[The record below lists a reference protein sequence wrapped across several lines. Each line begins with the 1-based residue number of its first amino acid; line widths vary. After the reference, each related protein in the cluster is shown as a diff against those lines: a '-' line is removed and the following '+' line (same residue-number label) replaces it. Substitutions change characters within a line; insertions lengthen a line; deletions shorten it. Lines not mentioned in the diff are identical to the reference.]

1 MRQSHCEVGF
11 CLALRGVISTDFL
24 TEGGKTMRIRDMMT
38 KNPITV
44 DGETLVLDAQKIMK
58 ENNIRR
64 LPVVD
69 KGKLVGMITKHDLLE
84 ASPSPATSLSVHEL
98 NYLLSKMKVKEIMK
112 KNPATLTPDT
122 PFEEALRIGQE
133 KKIGSF
139 PIVDKGKLVGIA
151 TESDIVRFMT
161 RALGIREEGSR
172 ITIEG
177 LGGKL
182 TDLAKII
189 SIVSQHQTIILSMI
203 SLPRPEKKDW
213 MIVLRLKTSDPDPIV
228 KDFKKAGYNV
238 TYSSWFRCE
247 TGQAT
252 AQA

>member
-1 MRQSHCEVGF
+1 
-11 CLALRGVISTDFL
+11 
-24 TEGGKTMRIRDMMT
+24 MRIRDMMT

-44 DGETLVLDAQKIMK
+44 DSEKLVLDAQKIMR

-64 LPVVD
+64 LPVVE
-69 KGKLVGMITKHDLLE
+69 KGKLVGIITKHDLLE
-84 ASPSPATSLSVHEL
+84 AAPSPATSLSVHEL
-98 NYLLSKMKVKEIMK
+98 HYLLSKMKVKEIMK
-112 KNPATLTPDT
+112 KNPVTLAPDT

-139 PIVDKGKLVGIA
+139 PIMENGKVVGIA
-151 TESDIVRFMT
+151 TESDIVRFLT
-161 RALGIREEGSR
+161 RALGVREEGTR

-182 TDLAKII
+182 TDLERII
-189 SIVSQHQTIILSMI
+189 SIANQHQIIILSMI

-213 MIVLRLKTSDPDPIV
+213 MIVLRLKTSNPDPIV
-228 KDFKKAGYNV
+228 KDFKKAGFNV
-238 TYSSWFRCE
+238 TYASWFRCE
-247 TGQAT
+247 TGQTT

>member
-1 MRQSHCEVGF
+1 MRVKD
-11 CLALRGVISTDFL
+11 L
-24 TEGGKTMRIRDMMT
+24 MT
-38 KNPITV
+38 KNPVTV
-44 DGETLVLDAQKIMK
+44 DSETLVLDAQKIMK

-69 KGKLVGMITKHDLLE
+69 KGKLLGIVTHHDLLM

-112 KNPATLTPDT
+112 KNPITLTPDT
-122 PFEEALRIGQE
+122 PFEEALKIGQD

-139 PIVDKGKLVGIA
+139 PVVENGKLVGIA
-151 TESDIVRFMT
+151 TESDIVRFLT
-161 RALGIREEGSR
+161 RALGLRDEGSR

-182 TDLAKII
+182 DHLERII
-189 SIVSQHQTIILSMI
+189 SIVNQHQTIILSMI

-213 MIVLRLKTSDPDPIV
+213 MIVLRLKTSNPDPIV
-228 KDFKKAGYNV
+228 KDFKKAGFNV
-238 TYSSWFRCE
+238 TYSAWFRCE
-247 TGQAT
+247 TGQA
-252 AQA
+252 

>member
-1 MRQSHCEVGF
+1 MRTKD
-11 CLALRGVISTDFL
+11 L
-24 TEGGKTMRIRDMMT
+24 MT

-44 DGETLVLDAQKIMK
+44 DSETLVLDAQRIMK

-64 LPVVD
+64 LPIMD
-69 KGKLVGMITKHDLLE
+69 KGKLVGIITQHDLLE
-84 ASPSPATSLSVHEL
+84 AAPSPATSLSIHEL

-112 KNPATLTPDT
+112 KNPVTLTPDT

-139 PIVDKGKLVGIA
+139 PVVDNGKLVGIA
-151 TESDIVRFMT
+151 TESDIIRFVT
-161 RALGIREEGSR
+161 RILGIKEEGSR

-182 TDLAKII
+182 GDLERIV
-189 SIVSQHQTIILSMI
+189 SIVNQHHTIVLSMM

-213 MIVLRLKTSDPDPIV
+213 MIVLRLKTNDPDPIV
-228 KDFKKAGYNV
+228 KDFRKAGFNV

-247 TGQAT
+247 EGTT
-252 AQA
+252 

>member
-1 MRQSHCEVGF
+1 
-11 CLALRGVISTDFL
+11 
-24 TEGGKTMRIRDMMT
+24 MRIRDMMT
-38 KNPITV
+38 KNPMTV
-44 DGETLVLDAQKIMK
+44 DSETLVLDAQKIMK

-84 ASPSPATSLSVHEL
+84 ASPSPATSLSIHEL
-98 NYLLSKMKVKEIMK
+98 NYLLSKMKVKGIMT
-112 KNPATLTPDT
+112 KNPLTLTPDT

-133 KKIGSF
+133 KKVGSF
-139 PIVDKGKLVGIA
+139 PIVDKGKVVGIA
-151 TESDIVRFMT
+151 TESDIVRFLT

-182 TDLAKII
+182 TDLEKII
-189 SIVSQHQTIILSMI
+189 SIANQHQTIILSMI

-228 KDFKKAGYNV
+228 KDFKKAGFNV
-238 TYSSWFRCE
+238 TYASWFRCE
-247 TGQAT
+247 TGQTT